1 MGKISGVIKI
11 GRVTGGIVSFGDTF
25 CISPVSNVKETS
37 GGGSNL
43 VGEWIIAN
51 TGYSCTNYI
60 DPDVSNQIQSRSK
73 KKR

>member
-43 VGEWIIAN
+43 VGNGSLQTLVTHVQII
-51 TGYSCTNYI
+51 
-60 DPDVSNQIQSRSK
+60 
-73 KKR
+73 